1 MKKAYLLEVFIEH
14 QLQQLNRPFTY
25 VYHGNTLPQ
34 KGIRVR
40 VPFRQQSLI
49 GYVTE
54 SKLIDDFDAYQ
65 VSSPYPIL
73 NITEIMDEK
82 PILSRELLSLVD
94 ELASQQFSSKIGL
107 LQAMLP
113 PSLFPSKQSL
123 RSPKV
128 AYEEWLIFIK
138 EPDINLLNS
147 YQRNWWSLVKDL
159 KKVRTNE
166 IKSKAA
172 IKFFI
177 DQGLAK
183 LEKVEKRR
191 FDFKPLKVET
201 KPTLSNDQKQVLNQ
215 INQSTNKIFLLEGVT
230 GSGKTEIYLSLSEQ
244 VIQENKSVL
253 MIVPEIALTPV
264 MMSYYHQRFGEKVAI
279 LHSGLTPAEKFDE
292 YRRILHGEV
301 LVVVGA
307 RSAIFA
313 PLENIGLIVL
323 DEEHS
328 ETYKQDTP
336 PYYHAREIALWR
348 RQYHQSQLVMGTATP
363 SLESRARAQKGLY
376 QHLLLSKRIYD
387 QALPT
392 TTIIDMSQTKHLAN
406 VDSIF
411 SQRLLDGISNRL
423 LQKEQVIVLVNRRGF
438 AQSIVCRQCE
448 YRFTC
453 PSCQV
458 PLAFHAQ
465 INSLKCHYCDHLE
478 SLPTQCPSC
487 QGHQLMKEG
496 FGTEKVVSSLQR
508 MFPEAKI
515 ARLDTDM
522 TGVRTNVTQ
531 ILKQFQEKKID
542 ILVGT
547 QMVAKGHDFPNVT
560 LVGVMLADLGLHVP
574 HYRAA
579 ERTFQLIAQVVG
591 RTGRGTQPGEAI
603 IQTTMPYHY
612 AIQLGA
618 KQDYAAFYDREM
630 KERKLRQ
637 YPPFTFLARFE
648 LSSKDQDLVDEV
660 ALELQQSLKTQ
671 LDNIAEVI
679 GPNIPYPEYYAGVY
693 RRRILLKYKKYQL
706 LHPILEMIYP
716 LLLTKKTVKILL
728 NVDPYDM

>member
-1 MKKAYLLEVFIEH
+1 MMKTYLLEVFIEH

-25 VYHGNTLPQ
+25 AYHGAIIPQ

-49 GYVTE
+49 GYVTA
-54 SKLIDDFDAYQ
+54 SKVIEDFNQYQ
-65 VSSPYPIL
+65 ATSPYPIL
-73 NITEIMDEK
+73 EISSILDEK
-82 PILSRELLSLVD
+82 PILSDELLTLVD
-94 ELASQQFSSKIGL
+94 ELSTTNFASKIGL

-138 EPDINLLNS
+138 EPDIKILNAH
-147 YQRNWWSLVKDL
+147 QRNWYELVKGL
-159 KKVRTNE
+159 QKVKVHE

-172 IKFFI
+172 IKFFVEA
-177 DQGLAK
+177 GLAK
-183 LEKVEKRR
+183 LEKIEKRR
-191 FDFKPLKVET
+191 FDFKPLEVEN
-201 KPTLSNDQKQVLNQ
+201 KPKLSDDQKQVLKTISESKNQ
-215 INQSTNKIFLLEGVT
+215 IFLLEGVT
-230 GSGKTEIYLSLSEQ
+230 GSGKTEVYLSLSEE
-244 VIQENKSVL
+244 VIKQHKTVL

-292 YRRILHGEV
+292 YRRILNGDV

-313 PLENIGLIVL
+313 PLQRIGLIVL

-328 ETYKQDTP
+328 ETYKQDSP

-348 RQYHQSQLVMGTATP
+348 RHFHQCQLVMGTATP
-363 SLESRARAQKGLY
+363 SLESRARAQKGIY
-376 QHLLLSKRIYD
+376 QHLILSKRIFD
-387 QALPT
+387 QSLPT
-392 TTIIDMSQTKHLAN
+392 TSIVDMNQTQNLSKL
-406 VDSIF
+406 DSIF
-411 SQRLLDGISNRL
+411 SQPLLDAITKRL
-423 LQKEQVIVLVNRRGF
+423 NLKEQVIILVNRRGF
-438 AQSIVCRQCE
+438 AQSVVCRQCE
-448 YRFTC
+448 FRFTC

-458 PLAFHAQ
+458 PLAYHAQ

-478 SLPTQCPSC
+478 TLPTQCPSC
-487 QGHQLMKEG
+487 QGNQLMKEG
-496 FGTEKVVSSLQR
+496 FGTEKVVASLQR
-508 MFPEAKI
+508 LYPEIKI
-515 ARLDTDM
+515 GRLDTDI
-522 TGVRTNVTQ
+522 TGVRSNVTN
-531 ILKQFQEKKID
+531 ILKAFQEKKLDMLI
-542 ILVGT
+542 GT

-574 HYRAA
+574 HYRAT

-603 IQTTMPYHY
+603 IQTTMPNHH

-618 KQDYAAFYDREM
+618 KQDYPSFYEREM
-630 KERKLRQ
+630 KERKIRQ
-637 YPPFTFLARFE
+637 YPPYTYLARFE
-648 LSSKDQDLVDEV
+648 LTSRDQDLVDEV
-660 ALELQQSLKTQ
+660 ALELEQSLKTQ

-679 GPNIPYPEYYAGVY
+679 GPNIPYPEFFAGVY
-693 RRRILLKYKKYQL
+693 RRRILLKYKNYQKIY
-706 LHPILEMIYP
+706 PILETIYP
-716 LLLTKKTVKILL
+716 LLLTKKTVKILF

>member
-1 MKKAYLLEVFIEH
+1 MKAYLLEVFIEH

-25 VYHGNTLPQ
+25 VYHGPIIPQ

-54 SKLIDDFDAYQ
+54 SKLIEDFKTYQ
-65 VSSPYPIL
+65 ASSPYPIL
-73 NITEIMDEK
+73 EVTELLDEK
-82 PILSRELLSLVD
+82 PILSIELLTLVD
-94 ELASQQFSSKIGL
+94 ELATQQFSSKIGL

-123 RSPKV
+123 RGPKV
-128 AYEEWLIFIK
+128 AYEDWLVFIK
-138 EPDINLLNS
+138 EPDVTLLNAH
-147 YQRNWWSLVKDL
+147 QRNWWALVKGFN
-159 KKVRTNE
+159 KVRTHE

-172 IKFFI
+172 IKFFVEE
-177 DQGLAK
+177 GFAR
-183 LEKVEKRR
+183 LEKIEKRR
-191 FDFKPLKVET
+191 FDFKPIKVDA
-201 KPTLSNDQKQVLNQ
+201 KPTLSTDQQQVLKE
-215 INQSTNKIFLLEGVT
+215 IHQSSHQIFLLEGVT
-230 GSGKTEIYLSLSEQ
+230 GSGKTEVYLTLSEQ
-244 VIQENKSVL
+244 VIKQNQTVL

-292 YRRILHGEV
+292 YRRILRGEV

-313 PLENIGLIVL
+313 PLEKIGLIVL

-348 RQYHQSQLVMGTATP
+348 RQFHQCLLVMGTATP
-363 SLESRARAQKGLY
+363 SLESRARAQKGIY
-376 QHLLLSKRIYD
+376 QHLMLSKRIFD
-387 QALPT
+387 QSLPT
-392 TTIIDMSQTKHLAN
+392 THIVDMNQTQYLSN
-406 VDSIF
+406 QDSIF
-411 SQRLLDGISNRL
+411 SQRLLDGIKKRL
-423 LQKEQVIVLVNRRGF
+423 STKEQVILLINRRGF

-448 YRFTC
+448 YRFIC

-458 PLAFHAQ
+458 PLAYHAQ

-478 SLPTQCPSC
+478 TLPTQCPSC

-508 MFPEAKI
+508 LFPEANI

-522 TGVRTNVTQ
+522 TGVRSNVTN

-574 HYRAA
+574 HYRAT

-603 IQTTMPYHY
+603 IQTTMPNHH

-618 KQDYAAFYDREM
+618 KQDYPSFYEREM
-630 KERKLRQ
+630 KDRKLRQ

-648 LSSKDQDLVDEV
+648 LTSRDQNLVDEV
-660 ALELQQSLKTQ
+660 ALELEQSLKTQ
-671 LDNIAEVI
+671 LENVAEVI
-679 GPNIPYPEYYAGVY
+679 GPNIPYPEFYAGVY

-706 LHPILEMIYP
+706 LHPILETIYP
-716 LLLTKKTVKILL
+716 LLLTKKTVKILFNL
-728 NVDPYDM
+728 DPYDM

>member
-1 MKKAYLLEVFIEH
+1 MKAYLLEVFIEH

-25 VYHGNTLPQ
+25 VYHGPIIPQ

-54 SKLIDDFDAYQ
+54 SKLIEDFKTYQ
-65 VSSPYPIL
+65 ASSPYPIL
-73 NITEIMDEK
+73 EVTELLDEK
-82 PILSRELLSLVD
+82 PILSIELLTLVD
-94 ELASQQFSSKIGL
+94 ELATQQFSSKIGL

-123 RSPKV
+123 RGPKV
-128 AYEEWLIFIK
+128 AYEDWLVFIK
-138 EPDINLLNS
+138 EPDVTLLNAH
-147 YQRNWWSLVKDL
+147 QRNWWALVKGFN
-159 KKVRTNE
+159 KVRTHE

-172 IKFFI
+172 IKFFVEE
-177 DQGLAK
+177 GFAR
-183 LEKVEKRR
+183 LEKIEKRR
-191 FDFKPLKVET
+191 FDFKPIKVDT
-201 KPTLSNDQKQVLNQ
+201 KPTLSIDQQQVLKE
-215 INQSTNKIFLLEGVT
+215 IHQSSQKIFLLEGVT
-230 GSGKTEIYLSLSEQ
+230 GSGKTEVYLTLSEQ
-244 VIQENKSVL
+244 VIKQNQTVL

-292 YRRILHGEV
+292 YRRILRGEV

-313 PLENIGLIVL
+313 PLEKIGLIVL

-348 RQYHQSQLVMGTATP
+348 RQFHQCLLVMGTATP
-363 SLESRARAQKGLY
+363 SLESRARAQKGIY
-376 QHLLLSKRIYD
+376 QHLMLSKRIFD
-387 QALPT
+387 QSLPT
-392 TTIIDMSQTKHLAN
+392 THIVDMNQTQYLSN
-406 VDSIF
+406 QDSIF
-411 SQRLLDGISNRL
+411 SQRLLEGIKKRL
-423 LQKEQVIVLVNRRGF
+423 TTKEQVILLINRRGF

-448 YRFTC
+448 YRFIC

-458 PLAFHAQ
+458 PLAYHAQ

-478 SLPTQCPSC
+478 TLPTQCPSC

-508 MFPEAKI
+508 LIPEANI

-522 TGVRTNVTQ
+522 TGVRSNVTN

-574 HYRAA
+574 HYRAT

-603 IQTTMPYHY
+603 IQTTMPNHH

-618 KQDYAAFYDREM
+618 KQDYPSFYEREM
-630 KERKLRQ
+630 KDRKLRQ

-648 LSSKDQDLVDEV
+648 LTSRDQNLVDEV
-660 ALELQQSLKTQ
+660 ALELEQSLKTQ
-671 LDNIAEVI
+671 LENVAEVI
-679 GPNIPYPEYYAGVY
+679 GPNIPYPEFYAGVY

-706 LHPILEMIYP
+706 LHPILETIYP
-716 LLLTKKTVKILL
+716 LLLTKKTVKILFNL
-728 NVDPYDM
+728 DPYDM

>member
-1 MKKAYLLEVFIEH
+1 MKAYLLEVFIEH

-25 VYHGNTLPQ
+25 VYHGPIIPQ

-54 SKLIDDFDAYQ
+54 SKLIEDFKTYQ
-65 VSSPYPIL
+65 ASSPYPIL
-73 NITEIMDEK
+73 EVTELLDEK
-82 PILSRELLSLVD
+82 PILSIELLTLVD
-94 ELASQQFSSKIGL
+94 ELATQQFSSKIGL

-123 RSPKV
+123 RGPKV
-128 AYEEWLIFIK
+128 AYEDWLVFIK
-138 EPDINLLNS
+138 EPDVTLLNAH
-147 YQRNWWSLVKDL
+147 QRNWWALVKGFN
-159 KKVRTNE
+159 KVRTHE

-172 IKFFI
+172 IKFFVEE
-177 DQGLAK
+177 GFAR
-183 LEKVEKRR
+183 LEKIEKRR
-191 FDFKPLKVET
+191 FDFKPIKVDT
-201 KPTLSNDQKQVLNQ
+201 KPTLSIDQQQVLKE
-215 INQSTNKIFLLEGVT
+215 IHQSSHQIFLLEGVT
-230 GSGKTEIYLSLSEQ
+230 GSGKTEVYLTLSEQ
-244 VIQENKSVL
+244 VIKQNQTVL

-292 YRRILHGEV
+292 YRRILRGEV

-313 PLENIGLIVL
+313 PLEKIGLIVL

-348 RQYHQSQLVMGTATP
+348 RQFHQCLLVMGTATP
-363 SLESRARAQKGLY
+363 SLESRARAQKGIY
-376 QHLLLSKRIYD
+376 QHLMLSKRIFD
-387 QALPT
+387 QFSPT
-392 TTIIDMSQTKHLAN
+392 THIVDMNQTQYLSN
-406 VDSIF
+406 QDSIF
-411 SQRLLDGISNRL
+411 SQRLLDGIKKRL
-423 LQKEQVIVLVNRRGF
+423 TTKEQVILLINRRGF

-448 YRFTC
+448 YRFIC

-458 PLAFHAQ
+458 PLAYHAQ

-478 SLPTQCPSC
+478 TLPTQCPSC

-508 MFPEAKI
+508 LFPEANI

-522 TGVRTNVTQ
+522 TGVRSNVTN

-574 HYRAA
+574 HYRAT

-603 IQTTMPYHY
+603 IQTTMPNHH

-618 KQDYAAFYDREM
+618 KQDYPSFYEREM
-630 KERKLRQ
+630 KDRKLRQ

-648 LSSKDQDLVDEV
+648 LTSRDQNLVDEV
-660 ALELQQSLKTQ
+660 ALELEQSLKTQ
-671 LDNIAEVI
+671 LENVAEVI
-679 GPNIPYPEYYAGVY
+679 GPNIPYPEFYAGVY

-706 LHPILEMIYP
+706 LHPILETIYP
-716 LLLTKKTVKILL
+716 LLLTKKTVKILFNL
-728 NVDPYDM
+728 DPYDM

>member
-1 MKKAYLLEVFIEH
+1 MKAYLLEVFIEH

-25 VYHGNTLPQ
+25 VYHGPIIPQ

-54 SKLIDDFDAYQ
+54 SKLIEDFKSYQ
-65 VSSPYPIL
+65 AFSPYPIL
-73 NITEIMDEK
+73 EVTELLDEK
-82 PILSRELLSLVD
+82 PILSIELLTLVD
-94 ELASQQFSSKIGL
+94 ELATQQFSSKIGL

-123 RSPKV
+123 RGPKV
-128 AYEEWLIFIK
+128 AYEDWLVFIK
-138 EPDINLLNS
+138 EPDVTLLNAH
-147 YQRNWWSLVKDL
+147 QRNWWALVKGFN
-159 KKVRTNE
+159 KVRTHE

-172 IKFFI
+172 IKFFVEE
-177 DQGLAK
+177 GFAR
-183 LEKVEKRR
+183 LEKIEKRR
-191 FDFKPLKVET
+191 FDFKPIKVDA
-201 KPTLSNDQKQVLNQ
+201 KPTLSTDQQQVLKE
-215 INQSTNKIFLLEGVT
+215 IHQSSQKIFLLEGVT
-230 GSGKTEIYLSLSEQ
+230 GSGKTEVYLTLSEQ
-244 VIQENKSVL
+244 VIKQNQTVL

-292 YRRILHGEV
+292 YRRILRGEV

-313 PLENIGLIVL
+313 PLEKIGLIVL

-348 RQYHQSQLVMGTATP
+348 RQFHQCLLVMGTATP
-363 SLESRARAQKGLY
+363 SLESRARAQKGIY
-376 QHLLLSKRIYD
+376 QHLMLSKRIFD
-387 QALPT
+387 QSLPT
-392 TTIIDMSQTKHLAN
+392 THIVDMNQTQYLSN
-406 VDSIF
+406 QDSIF
-411 SQRLLDGISNRL
+411 SQRLLDGIKKRL
-423 LQKEQVIVLVNRRGF
+423 STKEQVILLINRRGF
-438 AQSIVCRQCE
+438 AQSIVCRRCE

-458 PLAFHAQ
+458 PLAYHAQ

-478 SLPTQCPSC
+478 TLPTQCPSC

-508 MFPEAKI
+508 LFPEANI

-522 TGVRTNVTQ
+522 TGVRSNVTN

-574 HYRAA
+574 HYRAT

-603 IQTTMPYHY
+603 IQTTMPNHH

-618 KQDYAAFYDREM
+618 KQDYPSFYEREM
-630 KERKLRQ
+630 KDRKLRQ

-648 LSSKDQDLVDEV
+648 LTSRDQNLVDEV
-660 ALELQQSLKTQ
+660 ALELEQSLKTQ
-671 LDNIAEVI
+671 LENVAEVI
-679 GPNIPYPEYYAGVY
+679 GPNIPYPEFYAGVY

-706 LHPILEMIYP
+706 LHPILETIYP
-716 LLLTKKTVKILL
+716 LLLTKKTVKILFNL
-728 NVDPYDM
+728 DPYDM

>member
-1 MKKAYLLEVFIEH
+1 MKAYLLEVFIEH

-25 VYHGNTLPQ
+25 VYHGPIIPQ

-54 SKLIDDFDAYQ
+54 SKLIEDFKSYQ
-65 VSSPYPIL
+65 AFSPYPIL
-73 NITEIMDEK
+73 EVTELLDEK
-82 PILSRELLSLVD
+82 PILSIELLTLVD
-94 ELASQQFSSKIGL
+94 ELATQQFSSKIGL

-123 RSPKV
+123 RGPKV
-128 AYEEWLIFIK
+128 AYEDWLVFIK
-138 EPDINLLNS
+138 EPDVTLLNAH
-147 YQRNWWSLVKDL
+147 QRNWWALVKGFN
-159 KKVRTNE
+159 KVRTHE

-172 IKFFI
+172 IKFFVEE
-177 DQGLAK
+177 GFAR
-183 LEKVEKRR
+183 LEKIEKRR
-191 FDFKPLKVET
+191 FDFKPIKVDT
-201 KPTLSNDQKQVLNQ
+201 KPTLSIDQQQVLKE
-215 INQSTNKIFLLEGVT
+215 IHQSSQKIFLLEGVT
-230 GSGKTEIYLSLSEQ
+230 GSGKTEVYLTLSEQ
-244 VIQENKSVL
+244 VIKQNQTVL

-292 YRRILHGEV
+292 YRRILRGEV

-313 PLENIGLIVL
+313 PLEKIGLIVL

-348 RQYHQSQLVMGTATP
+348 RQFHQCLLVMGTATP
-363 SLESRARAQKGLY
+363 SLESRARAQKGIY
-376 QHLLLSKRIYD
+376 QHLMLSKRIFD
-387 QALPT
+387 QSLPT
-392 TTIIDMSQTKHLAN
+392 THIVDMNQTQYLSN
-406 VDSIF
+406 QDSIF
-411 SQRLLDGISNRL
+411 SQRLLDGIKKRL
-423 LQKEQVIVLVNRRGF
+423 TTKEQVILLINRRGF

-458 PLAFHAQ
+458 PLAYHAQ

-478 SLPTQCPSC
+478 TLPTQCPSC

-508 MFPEAKI
+508 LFPEANI

-522 TGVRTNVTQ
+522 TGVRSNVTN

-574 HYRAA
+574 HYRAT

-603 IQTTMPYHY
+603 IQTTMPNHH

-618 KQDYAAFYDREM
+618 KQDYPSFYEREM
-630 KERKLRQ
+630 KDRKLRQ

-648 LSSKDQDLVDEV
+648 LTSRDQNLVDEV
-660 ALELQQSLKTQ
+660 ALELEQSLKTQ
-671 LDNIAEVI
+671 LENVAEVI
-679 GPNIPYPEYYAGVY
+679 GPNIPYPEFYAGVY

-706 LHPILEMIYP
+706 LHPILETIYP
-716 LLLTKKTVKILL
+716 LLLTKKTVKILFNL
-728 NVDPYDM
+728 DPYDM

>member
-1 MKKAYLLEVFIEH
+1 MKAYLLEVFIEH

-25 VYHGNTLPQ
+25 VYHGPIIPQ

-54 SKLIDDFDAYQ
+54 SKLIEDFKTYQ
-65 VSSPYPIL
+65 ASSPYPIL
-73 NITEIMDEK
+73 EVTELLDEK
-82 PILSRELLSLVD
+82 PILSIELLTLVD
-94 ELASQQFSSKIGL
+94 ELATQQFSSKIGL

-123 RSPKV
+123 RGPKV
-128 AYEEWLIFIK
+128 AYEDWLVFIK
-138 EPDINLLNS
+138 EPDVTLLNAH
-147 YQRNWWSLVKDL
+147 QRNWWALVKGFN
-159 KKVRTNE
+159 KVRTHE

-172 IKFFI
+172 IKFFVEE
-177 DQGLAK
+177 GFAR
-183 LEKVEKRR
+183 LEKIEKRR
-191 FDFKPLKVET
+191 FDFKPIKVDT
-201 KPTLSNDQKQVLNQ
+201 KPTLSIDQQQVLKE
-215 INQSTNKIFLLEGVT
+215 IHQSSQKIFLLEGVT
-230 GSGKTEIYLSLSEQ
+230 GSGKTEVYLTLSEQ
-244 VIQENKSVL
+244 VIKQNQTVL

-292 YRRILHGEV
+292 YRRILRGEV

-313 PLENIGLIVL
+313 PLEKIGLIVL

-348 RQYHQSQLVMGTATP
+348 RQFHQCLLVMGTATP
-363 SLESRARAQKGLY
+363 SLESRARAQKGIY
-376 QHLLLSKRIYD
+376 QHLMLSKRIFD
-387 QALPT
+387 QSLPT
-392 TTIIDMSQTKHLAN
+392 THIVDMNQTQYLSN
-406 VDSIF
+406 QDSIF
-411 SQRLLDGISNRL
+411 SQRLLDGIKKRL
-423 LQKEQVIVLVNRRGF
+423 STKEQVILLINRRGF

-448 YRFTC
+448 YRFIC

-458 PLAFHAQ
+458 PLAYHAQ

-478 SLPTQCPSC
+478 TLPTQCPSC

-508 MFPEAKI
+508 LFPEANI

-522 TGVRTNVTQ
+522 TGVRSNVTN

-574 HYRAA
+574 HYRAT

-603 IQTTMPYHY
+603 IQTTMPNHH

-618 KQDYAAFYDREM
+618 KQDYPSFYEREM
-630 KERKLRQ
+630 KDRKLRQ

-648 LSSKDQDLVDEV
+648 LTSRDQNLVDEV
-660 ALELQQSLKTQ
+660 ALELEQSLKTQ
-671 LDNIAEVI
+671 LENVAEVI
-679 GPNIPYPEYYAGVY
+679 GPNIPYPEFYAGVY

-706 LHPILEMIYP
+706 LHPILETIYP
-716 LLLTKKTVKILL
+716 LLLTKKTVKILFNL
-728 NVDPYDM
+728 DPYDM

>member
-1 MKKAYLLEVFIEH
+1 MKAYLLEVFIEH

-25 VYHGNTLPQ
+25 VYHGPIIPQ

-54 SKLIDDFDAYQ
+54 SKLIEDFKSYQ
-65 VSSPYPIL
+65 AFSPYPIL
-73 NITEIMDEK
+73 EVTELLDEK
-82 PILSRELLSLVD
+82 PILSIELLTLVD
-94 ELASQQFSSKIGL
+94 ELATQQFSSKIGL

-123 RSPKV
+123 RGPKV
-128 AYEEWLIFIK
+128 AYEDWLVFIK
-138 EPDINLLNS
+138 EPDVTLLNAH
-147 YQRNWWSLVKDL
+147 QRNWWALVKGFN
-159 KKVRTNE
+159 KVRTHE

-172 IKFFI
+172 IKFFVEE
-177 DQGLAK
+177 GFAR
-183 LEKVEKRR
+183 LEKIEKRR
-191 FDFKPLKVET
+191 FDFKPIKVDT
-201 KPTLSNDQKQVLNQ
+201 KPTLSIDQQQVLKE
-215 INQSTNKIFLLEGVT
+215 IHQSSQKIFLLEGVT
-230 GSGKTEIYLSLSEQ
+230 GSGKTEVYLTLSEQ
-244 VIQENKSVL
+244 VIKQNQTVL

-292 YRRILHGEV
+292 YRRILRGEV

-313 PLENIGLIVL
+313 PLEKIGLIVL

-348 RQYHQSQLVMGTATP
+348 RQFHQCLLVMGTATP
-363 SLESRARAQKGLY
+363 SLESRARAQKGIY
-376 QHLLLSKRIYD
+376 QHLMLSKRIFD
-387 QALPT
+387 QSLPT
-392 TTIIDMSQTKHLAN
+392 THIVDMNQTQYLSN
-406 VDSIF
+406 QDSIF
-411 SQRLLDGISNRL
+411 SQRLLEGIKKRL
-423 LQKEQVIVLVNRRGF
+423 TTKEQVILLINRRGF

-458 PLAFHAQ
+458 PLAYHAQ

-478 SLPTQCPSC
+478 TLPTQCPSC

-508 MFPEAKI
+508 LFPEANI

-522 TGVRTNVTQ
+522 TGVRSNVTN

-574 HYRAA
+574 HYRAT

-603 IQTTMPYHY
+603 IQTTMPNHH

-618 KQDYAAFYDREM
+618 KQDYPSFYEREM
-630 KERKLRQ
+630 KDRKLRQ

-648 LSSKDQDLVDEV
+648 LTSRDQNLVDEV
-660 ALELQQSLKTQ
+660 ALELEQSLKTQ
-671 LDNIAEVI
+671 LENVAEVI
-679 GPNIPYPEYYAGVY
+679 GPNIPYPEFYAGVY

-706 LHPILEMIYP
+706 LHPILETIYP
-716 LLLTKKTVKILL
+716 LLLTKKTVKILFNL
-728 NVDPYDM
+728 DPYDM

>member
-1 MKKAYLLEVFIEH
+1 MKAYLLEVFIEH

-25 VYHGNTLPQ
+25 VYHGPIIPQ

-54 SKLIDDFDAYQ
+54 SKLIEDFKTYQ
-65 VSSPYPIL
+65 ASSPYPIL
-73 NITEIMDEK
+73 EVTELLDEK
-82 PILSRELLSLVD
+82 PILSIELLTLVD
-94 ELASQQFSSKIGL
+94 ELATQQFSSKIGL

-123 RSPKV
+123 RGPKV
-128 AYEEWLIFIK
+128 AYEDWLVFIK
-138 EPDINLLNS
+138 EPDVTLLNAH
-147 YQRNWWSLVKDL
+147 QRNWWALVKGFN
-159 KKVRTNE
+159 KVRTHE

-172 IKFFI
+172 IKFFVEE
-177 DQGLAK
+177 GFAR
-183 LEKVEKRR
+183 LEKIEKRR
-191 FDFKPLKVET
+191 FDFKPIKVDT
-201 KPTLSNDQKQVLNQ
+201 KPTLSIDQQQVLKE
-215 INQSTNKIFLLEGVT
+215 IHQSSQKIFLLEGVT
-230 GSGKTEIYLSLSEQ
+230 GSGKTEVYLTLSEQ
-244 VIQENKSVL
+244 VIKQNQTVL

-292 YRRILHGEV
+292 YRRILRGEV

-313 PLENIGLIVL
+313 PLEKIGLIVL

-348 RQYHQSQLVMGTATP
+348 RQFHQCLLVMGTATP
-363 SLESRARAQKGLY
+363 SLESRARAQKGIY
-376 QHLLLSKRIYD
+376 QHLMLSKRIFD
-387 QALPT
+387 QSLPT
-392 TTIIDMSQTKHLAN
+392 THIVDMNQTQYLSN
-406 VDSIF
+406 QDSIF
-411 SQRLLDGISNRL
+411 SQRLLDGIKKRL
-423 LQKEQVIVLVNRRGF
+423 STKEQVILLINRRGF

-458 PLAFHAQ
+458 PLAYHAQ

-478 SLPTQCPSC
+478 TLPTQCPSC

-508 MFPEAKI
+508 LIPEANI

-522 TGVRTNVTQ
+522 TGVRSNVTN

-574 HYRAA
+574 HYRAT

-603 IQTTMPYHY
+603 IQTTMPNHH

-618 KQDYAAFYDREM
+618 KQDYPSFYEREM
-630 KERKLRQ
+630 KDRKLRQ

-648 LSSKDQDLVDEV
+648 LTSRDQNLVDEV
-660 ALELQQSLKTQ
+660 ALELEQSLKTQ
-671 LDNIAEVI
+671 LENVAEVI
-679 GPNIPYPEYYAGVY
+679 GPNIPYPEFYAGVY

-706 LHPILEMIYP
+706 LHPILETIYP
-716 LLLTKKTVKILL
+716 LLLTKKTVKILF

>member
-1 MKKAYLLEVFIEH
+1 MKAYLLEVFIEH

-25 VYHGNTLPQ
+25 VYHGPIIPQ

-54 SKLIDDFDAYQ
+54 SKLIEDFKTYQ
-65 VSSPYPIL
+65 ASSPYPIL
-73 NITEIMDEK
+73 EVTELLDEK
-82 PILSRELLSLVD
+82 PILSIELLTLVD
-94 ELASQQFSSKIGL
+94 ELATQQFSSKIGL

-123 RSPKV
+123 RGPKV
-128 AYEEWLIFIK
+128 AYEDWLVFIK
-138 EPDINLLNS
+138 EPDVTLLNAH
-147 YQRNWWSLVKDL
+147 QRNWWALVKGFN
-159 KKVRTNE
+159 KVRTHE

-172 IKFFI
+172 IKFFVEE
-177 DQGLAK
+177 GFAR
-183 LEKVEKRR
+183 LEKIEKRR
-191 FDFKPLKVET
+191 FDFKPIKVDT
-201 KPTLSNDQKQVLNQ
+201 KPTLSIDQQQVLKE
-215 INQSTNKIFLLEGVT
+215 IHQSSQKIFLLEGVT
-230 GSGKTEIYLSLSEQ
+230 GSGKTEVYLTLSEQ
-244 VIQENKSVL
+244 VIKQNQTVL

-292 YRRILHGEV
+292 YRRILRGEV

-313 PLENIGLIVL
+313 PLEKIGLIVL

-348 RQYHQSQLVMGTATP
+348 RQFHQCLLVMGTATP
-363 SLESRARAQKGLY
+363 SLESRARAQKGIY
-376 QHLLLSKRIYD
+376 QHLMLSKRIFD
-387 QALPT
+387 QSLPT
-392 TTIIDMSQTKHLAN
+392 THIVDMNQTQYLSN
-406 VDSIF
+406 QDSIF
-411 SQRLLDGISNRL
+411 SQRLLDGIKKRL
-423 LQKEQVIVLVNRRGF
+423 TTKEQVILLINRRGF

-458 PLAFHAQ
+458 PLAYHAQ

-478 SLPTQCPSC
+478 TLPTQCPSC

-508 MFPEAKI
+508 LIPEANI

-522 TGVRTNVTQ
+522 TGVRSNVTN

-574 HYRAA
+574 HYRAT

-603 IQTTMPYHY
+603 IQTTMPNHH

-618 KQDYAAFYDREM
+618 KQDYPSFYEREM
-630 KERKLRQ
+630 KDRKLRQ

-648 LSSKDQDLVDEV
+648 LTSRDQNLVDEV
-660 ALELQQSLKTQ
+660 ALELEQSLKTQ
-671 LDNIAEVI
+671 LENVAEVI
-679 GPNIPYPEYYAGVY
+679 GPNIPYPEFYAGVY

-706 LHPILEMIYP
+706 LHPILETIYP
-716 LLLTKKTVKILL
+716 LLLTKKTVKILFNL
-728 NVDPYDM
+728 DPYDM

>member
-1 MKKAYLLEVFIEH
+1 MKAYLLEVFIEH

-25 VYHGNTLPQ
+25 VYHGPIIPQ

-54 SKLIDDFDAYQ
+54 SKLIEDFKTYQ
-65 VSSPYPIL
+65 ASSPYPIL
-73 NITEIMDEK
+73 EVTELLDEK
-82 PILSRELLSLVD
+82 PILSIELLTLVD
-94 ELASQQFSSKIGL
+94 ELATQQFSSKIGL

-123 RSPKV
+123 RGPKV
-128 AYEEWLIFIK
+128 AYEDWLVFIK
-138 EPDINLLNS
+138 EPDVTLLNAH
-147 YQRNWWSLVKDL
+147 QRNWWALVKGFN
-159 KKVRTNE
+159 KVRTHE

-172 IKFFI
+172 IKFFVEE
-177 DQGLAK
+177 GFAR
-183 LEKVEKRR
+183 LEKIEKRR
-191 FDFKPLKVET
+191 FDFKPIKVDT
-201 KPTLSNDQKQVLNQ
+201 KPTLSIDQQQVLKE
-215 INQSTNKIFLLEGVT
+215 IHQSSQKIFLLEGVT
-230 GSGKTEIYLSLSEQ
+230 GSGKTEVYLTLSEQ
-244 VIQENKSVL
+244 VIKQNQTVL

-292 YRRILHGEV
+292 YRRILRGEV

-313 PLENIGLIVL
+313 PLEKIGLIVL

-348 RQYHQSQLVMGTATP
+348 RQFHQCLLVMGTATP
-363 SLESRARAQKGLY
+363 SLESRARAQKGIY
-376 QHLLLSKRIYD
+376 QHLMLSKRIFD
-387 QALPT
+387 QSLPT
-392 TTIIDMSQTKHLAN
+392 THIVDMNQTQYLSN
-406 VDSIF
+406 QDSIF
-411 SQRLLDGISNRL
+411 SQRLLEGIKKRL
-423 LQKEQVIVLVNRRGF
+423 TTKEQVILLINRRGF

-458 PLAFHAQ
+458 PLAYHAQ

-478 SLPTQCPSC
+478 TLPTQCPSC

-508 MFPEAKI
+508 LIPEANI

-522 TGVRTNVTQ
+522 TGVRSNVTN

-574 HYRAA
+574 HYRAT

-603 IQTTMPYHY
+603 IQTTMPNHH

-618 KQDYAAFYDREM
+618 KQDYPSFYEREM
-630 KERKLRQ
+630 KDRKLRQ

-648 LSSKDQDLVDEV
+648 LTSRDQNLVDEV
-660 ALELQQSLKTQ
+660 ALELEQSLKTQ
-671 LDNIAEVI
+671 LENVAEVI
-679 GPNIPYPEYYAGVY
+679 GPNIPYPEFYAGVY

-706 LHPILEMIYP
+706 LHPILETIYP
-716 LLLTKKTVKILL
+716 LLLTKKTVKILFNL
-728 NVDPYDM
+728 DPYDM

>member
-1 MKKAYLLEVFIEH
+1 MKAYLLEVFIEH

-25 VYHGNTLPQ
+25 VYHGPIIPQ

-54 SKLIDDFDAYQ
+54 AKLIEDFKSYQ
-65 VSSPYPIL
+65 AFSPYPIL
-73 NITEIMDEK
+73 EVTEVLDEK
-82 PILSRELLSLVD
+82 PILSIELLTLVD
-94 ELASQQFSSKIGL
+94 ELATQQFSSKIGL

-123 RSPKV
+123 RGPKV
-128 AYEEWLIFIK
+128 AYEDWLVFIK
-138 EPDINLLNS
+138 EPDVTLLNAH
-147 YQRNWWSLVKDL
+147 QRNWWALVKGFN
-159 KKVRTNE
+159 KVRTHE

-172 IKFFI
+172 IKFFVEE
-177 DQGLAK
+177 GFAK
-183 LEKVEKRR
+183 LEKIEKRR
-191 FDFKPLKVET
+191 FDFKPIKVDA
-201 KPTLSNDQKQVLNQ
+201 KPMLSIDQQQVLKE
-215 INQSTNKIFLLEGVT
+215 IHQSSQKIFLLEGVT
-230 GSGKTEIYLSLSEQ
+230 GSGKTEVYLTLSEQ
-244 VIQENKSVL
+244 VIKQNQTVL

-292 YRRILHGEV
+292 YRRILRGEV

-313 PLENIGLIVL
+313 PLEKIGLIVL

-348 RQYHQSQLVMGTATP
+348 RQFHQCLLVMGTATP
-363 SLESRARAQKGLY
+363 SLESRARAQKGIY
-376 QHLLLSKRIYD
+376 QHLMLSKRIFD
-387 QALPT
+387 QSLPT
-392 TTIIDMSQTKHLAN
+392 THIVDMNQTQYLSN
-406 VDSIF
+406 QDSIF
-411 SQRLLDGISNRL
+411 SQRLLDGITKRL
-423 LQKEQVIVLVNRRGF
+423 TTKEQVILLINRRGF

-448 YRFTC
+448 YRFIC

-458 PLAFHAQ
+458 PLAYHAQ

-478 SLPTQCPSC
+478 TLPTQCPSC
-487 QGHQLMKEG
+487 QGQQLMKEG
-496 FGTEKVVSSLQR
+496 FGTEKVVTSLQR
-508 MFPEAKI
+508 LFPDANI

-522 TGVRTNVTQ
+522 TGVRSNVTN

-574 HYRAA
+574 HYRAT

-603 IQTTMPYHY
+603 IQTTMPNHH

-618 KQDYAAFYDREM
+618 KQDYPSFYEREM
-630 KERKLRQ
+630 KDRKLRQ

-648 LSSKDQDLVDEV
+648 LTSRDQNLVDEV
-660 ALELQQSLKTQ
+660 ALELEQSLKTQ
-671 LDNIAEVI
+671 LENVAEVI
-679 GPNIPYPEYYAGVY
+679 GPNIPYPEFYAGVY
-693 RRRILLKYKKYQL
+693 RRRILLKYKKFQL
-706 LHPILEMIYP
+706 IHPILESIYP
-716 LLLTKKTVKILL
+716 LLLTKKTVKILF
-728 NVDPYDM
+728 NIDPYDM

>member
-1 MKKAYLLEVFIEH
+1 MKAYLLEVFIEH

-25 VYHGNTLPQ
+25 VYHGPIIPQ

-54 SKLIDDFDAYQ
+54 SKLIEDFKTYQ
-65 VSSPYPIL
+65 ASSPYPIL
-73 NITEIMDEK
+73 EVTELLDEK
-82 PILSRELLSLVD
+82 PILSIELLTLVD
-94 ELASQQFSSKIGL
+94 ELATQQFSSKIGL

-123 RSPKV
+123 RGPKV
-128 AYEEWLIFIK
+128 AYEDWLVFIK
-138 EPDINLLNS
+138 EPDVTLLNAH
-147 YQRNWWSLVKDL
+147 QRNWWALVKGFN
-159 KKVRTNE
+159 KVRTHE

-172 IKFFI
+172 IKFFVEE
-177 DQGLAK
+177 GFAR
-183 LEKVEKRR
+183 LEKIEKRR
-191 FDFKPLKVET
+191 FDFKPIKVDT
-201 KPTLSNDQKQVLNQ
+201 KPTLSIDQQQVLKE
-215 INQSTNKIFLLEGVT
+215 IHQSSQKIFLLEGVT
-230 GSGKTEIYLSLSEQ
+230 GSGKTEVYLTLSEQ
-244 VIQENKSVL
+244 VIKQNQTVL

-292 YRRILHGEV
+292 YRRILRGEV

-313 PLENIGLIVL
+313 PLEKIGLIVL

-348 RQYHQSQLVMGTATP
+348 RQFHQCLLVMGTATP
-363 SLESRARAQKGLY
+363 SLESRARAQKGIY
-376 QHLLLSKRIYD
+376 QHLMLSKRIFD
-387 QALPT
+387 QFSPT
-392 TTIIDMSQTKHLAN
+392 THIVDMNQTQYLSN
-406 VDSIF
+406 QDSIF
-411 SQRLLDGISNRL
+411 SQRLLDGIKKRL
-423 LQKEQVIVLVNRRGF
+423 STKEQVILLINRRGF

-458 PLAFHAQ
+458 PLAYHAQ

-478 SLPTQCPSC
+478 TLPTQCPSC

-508 MFPEAKI
+508 LFPEANI

-522 TGVRTNVTQ
+522 TGVRSNVTN

-574 HYRAA
+574 HYRAT

-603 IQTTMPYHY
+603 IQTTMPNHH

-618 KQDYAAFYDREM
+618 KQDYPSFYEREM
-630 KERKLRQ
+630 KDRKLRQ

-648 LSSKDQDLVDEV
+648 LTSRDQNLVDEV
-660 ALELQQSLKTQ
+660 ALELEQSLKTQ
-671 LDNIAEVI
+671 LENVAEVI
-679 GPNIPYPEYYAGVY
+679 GPNIPYPEFYAGVY

-706 LHPILEMIYP
+706 LHPILETIYP
-716 LLLTKKTVKILL
+716 LLLTKKTVKILFNL
-728 NVDPYDM
+728 DPYDM

>member
-1 MKKAYLLEVFIEH
+1 MKKTYLLEVFIEH

-25 VYHGNTLPQ
+25 TYQGSLIPE
-34 KGIRVR
+34 KGVRVK

-49 GYVTE
+49 GYVTGINVIE
-54 SKLIDDFDAYQ
+54 DINAYQ
-65 VSSPYPIL
+65 ASSPYPIL
-73 NITEIMDEK
+73 NITEILDEK
-82 PILSRELLSLVD
+82 PILSTELLLLVD
-94 ELASQQFSSKIGL
+94 ELAVQQFSSKIGL

-113 PSLFPSKQSL
+113 PSLFPSKQSQ

-128 AYEEWLIFIK
+128 AFEDWLIFTN
-138 EPDINLLNS
+138 EPEIAKLNAH
-147 YQRNWWSLVKDL
+147 QKNWWLSVKDF
-159 KKVRTNE
+159 KKIKAHD

-172 IKFFI
+172 IQFFL

-183 LEKVEKRR
+183 IEKVEKRR
-191 FDFKPLKVET
+191 FDFKPLKVEA
-201 KPTLSNDQKQVLNQ
+201 KPILSMDQQEVVNQ
-215 INQSTNKIFLLEGVT
+215 INVSSQKIFLLEGVT
-230 GSGKTEIYLSLSEQ
+230 GSGKTEVYLTLSEQ
-244 VIQENKSVL
+244 VIKENKTVL
-253 MIVPEIALTPV
+253 MIVPEIALTPI

-292 YRRILHGEV
+292 YRRILRGDV
-301 LVVVGA
+301 FVVVGA

-313 PLENIGLIVL
+313 PLKNLGLIVL

-328 ETYKQDTP
+328 ETYKQDTS

-348 RQYHQSQLVMGTATP
+348 RQFHNCQLVMGSATP
-363 SLESRARAQKGLY
+363 SLETRARAQKGIY
-376 QHLLLSKRIYD
+376 QHLRLSKRIFE
-387 QALPT
+387 QSLPK
-392 TTIIDMSQTKHLAN
+392 TTIVDMNQTQNLSGFN
-406 VDSIF
+406 SIF
-411 SQRLLDGISNRL
+411 SQRLLDGIQHRL
-423 LQKEQVIVLVNRRGF
+423 QQKEQVILLVNRRGF

-448 YRFTC
+448 FRFTC
-453 PSCQV
+453 PSCKV
-458 PLAFHAQ
+458 SLAYHAQ

-478 SLPTQCPSC
+478 SLPDQCPSC
-487 QGHQLMKEG
+487 QGQQLMKEG

-508 MFPEAKI
+508 LYPEAII

-522 TGVRTNVTQ
+522 ASVRSNPTQ
-531 ILKQFQEKKID
+531 ILKKFQEKQID

-574 HYRAA
+574 HYRAT

-591 RTGRGTQPGEAI
+591 RTGRGSQPGEAI
-603 IQTTMPYHY
+603 IQTTMPNHY

-618 KQDYAAFYDREM
+618 KQDYASFYNQEM

-648 LSSKDQDLVDEV
+648 LTSKDQNLVDEV
-660 ALELQQSLKTQ
+660 GLELTQSLKNQ
-671 LDNIAEVI
+671 LAQIAEVI
-679 GPNIPYPEYYAGVY
+679 GPNIPYPEFFAGVY
-693 RRRILLKYKKYQL
+693 RRRILLKYKKFQL
-706 LHPILEMIYP
+706 LQPILQTIYP

-728 NVDPYDM
+728 NIDPYDI

>member
-1 MKKAYLLEVFIEH
+1 MKAYLLEVFIEH

-25 VYHGNTLPQ
+25 VYHGPIIPQ

-54 SKLIDDFDAYQ
+54 SKLIEDFKSYQ
-65 VSSPYPIL
+65 ASSPYPIL
-73 NITEIMDEK
+73 DVTEILDEK
-82 PILSRELLSLVD
+82 PILSVELLNLVD
-94 ELASQQFSSKIGL
+94 ELATKQFSSKIGL

-123 RSPKV
+123 RGPKV
-128 AYEEWLIFIK
+128 AYEDWLVFIK
-138 EPDINLLNS
+138 EPDVTLLNAH
-147 YQRNWWSLVKDL
+147 QRNWWALVKGFN
-159 KKVRTNE
+159 KVRTHE

-172 IKFFI
+172 INFFVEE
-177 DQGLAK
+177 GFAR
-183 LEKVEKRR
+183 LEKIEKRR
-191 FDFKPLKVET
+191 FDFKPIKVDA
-201 KPTLSNDQKQVLNQ
+201 KPTLSIDQQQVLKE
-215 INQSTNKIFLLEGVT
+215 IHQSSHQIFLLEGVT
-230 GSGKTEIYLSLSEQ
+230 GSGKTEVYLTLSEQ
-244 VIQENKSVL
+244 VIKQNQTVL

-292 YRRILHGEV
+292 YRRILRGEV

-313 PLENIGLIVL
+313 PLEKIGLIVL

-348 RQYHQSQLVMGTATP
+348 RQFHQCLLVMGTATP
-363 SLESRARAQKGLY
+363 SLESRARAQKGIY
-376 QHLLLSKRIYD
+376 QHLMLSKRIFD
-387 QALPT
+387 QSLPT
-392 TTIIDMSQTKHLAN
+392 THIVDMNQTQYLSN
-406 VDSIF
+406 QDSIF
-411 SQRLLDGISNRL
+411 SQRLLDGIKKRL
-423 LQKEQVIVLVNRRGF
+423 TTKEQVILLINRRGF

-458 PLAFHAQ
+458 PLAYHAQ

-478 SLPTQCPSC
+478 TLPTQCPSC

-508 MFPEAKI
+508 LFPEANI

-522 TGVRTNVTQ
+522 TGVRSNVTN

-574 HYRAA
+574 HYRAT

-603 IQTTMPYHY
+603 IQTTMPNHH

-618 KQDYAAFYDREM
+618 KQDYPSFYEREM
-630 KERKLRQ
+630 KDRKLRQ

-648 LSSKDQDLVDEV
+648 LTSRDQNLVDEV
-660 ALELQQSLKTQ
+660 ALELEQSLKTQ
-671 LDNIAEVI
+671 LENVAEVI
-679 GPNIPYPEYYAGVY
+679 GPNIPYPEFYAGVY

-706 LHPILEMIYP
+706 LHPILESIYP
-716 LLLTKKTVKILL
+716 LLLTKKTVKILFNL
-728 NVDPYDM
+728 DPYDM

>member
-1 MKKAYLLEVFIEH
+1 MKAYLLEVFIEH

-25 VYHGNTLPQ
+25 VYHGPIIPQ

-54 SKLIDDFDAYQ
+54 SKLIEDFKTYQ
-65 VSSPYPIL
+65 ASSPYPIL
-73 NITEIMDEK
+73 EVTELLDEK
-82 PILSRELLSLVD
+82 PILSIELLTLVD
-94 ELASQQFSSKIGL
+94 ELATQQFSSKIGL

-123 RSPKV
+123 RGPKV
-128 AYEEWLIFIK
+128 AYEDWLVFIK
-138 EPDINLLNS
+138 EPDVTLLNAH
-147 YQRNWWSLVKDL
+147 QRNWWALVKGFN
-159 KKVRTNE
+159 KVRTHE

-172 IKFFI
+172 IKFFVEE
-177 DQGLAK
+177 GFAR
-183 LEKVEKRR
+183 LEKIEKRR
-191 FDFKPLKVET
+191 FDFKPIKVDT
-201 KPTLSNDQKQVLNQ
+201 KPTLSIDQQQVLKE
-215 INQSTNKIFLLEGVT
+215 IHQSSQKIFLLEGVT
-230 GSGKTEIYLSLSEQ
+230 GSGKTEVYLTLSEQ
-244 VIQENKSVL
+244 VIKQNQTVL

-292 YRRILHGEV
+292 YRRILRGEV

-313 PLENIGLIVL
+313 PLEKIGLIVL

-348 RQYHQSQLVMGTATP
+348 RQFHQCLLVMGTATP
-363 SLESRARAQKGLY
+363 SLESRARAQKGIY
-376 QHLLLSKRIYD
+376 QHLMLSKRIFD
-387 QALPT
+387 QFSPT
-392 TTIIDMSQTKHLAN
+392 THIVDMNQTQYLSN
-406 VDSIF
+406 QDSIF
-411 SQRLLDGISNRL
+411 SQRLLDGIKKRL
-423 LQKEQVIVLVNRRGF
+423 TTKEQVILLINRRGF

-458 PLAFHAQ
+458 PLAYHAQ

-478 SLPTQCPSC
+478 TLPTQCPSC

-508 MFPEAKI
+508 LFPEANI

-522 TGVRTNVTQ
+522 TGVRSNVTN

-574 HYRAA
+574 HYRAT

-603 IQTTMPYHY
+603 IQTTMPNHH

-618 KQDYAAFYDREM
+618 KQDYPSFYEREM
-630 KERKLRQ
+630 KDRKLRQ

-648 LSSKDQDLVDEV
+648 LTSRDQNLVDEV
-660 ALELQQSLKTQ
+660 ALELEQSLKTQ
-671 LDNIAEVI
+671 LENVAEVI
-679 GPNIPYPEYYAGVY
+679 GPNIPYPEFYAGVY

-706 LHPILEMIYP
+706 LHPILETIYP
-716 LLLTKKTVKILL
+716 LLLTKKTVKILFNL
-728 NVDPYDM
+728 DPYDM

>member
-1 MKKAYLLEVFIEH
+1 MKAYLLEVFIEH

-25 VYHGNTLPQ
+25 VYHGPIIPQ

-54 SKLIDDFDAYQ
+54 SKLIEDFKTYQ
-65 VSSPYPIL
+65 ASSPYPIL
-73 NITEIMDEK
+73 EVTELLDEK
-82 PILSRELLSLVD
+82 PILSIELLTLVD
-94 ELASQQFSSKIGL
+94 ELATQQFSSKIGL

-123 RSPKV
+123 RGPKV
-128 AYEEWLIFIK
+128 AYEDWLVFIK
-138 EPDINLLNS
+138 EPDVTLLNAH
-147 YQRNWWSLVKDL
+147 QRNWWALVKGFN
-159 KKVRTNE
+159 KVRTHE

-172 IKFFI
+172 IKFFVEE
-177 DQGLAK
+177 GFAR
-183 LEKVEKRR
+183 LEKIEKRR
-191 FDFKPLKVET
+191 FDFKPIKVDT
-201 KPTLSNDQKQVLNQ
+201 KPTLSIDQQQVLKE
-215 INQSTNKIFLLEGVT
+215 IHQSSQKIFLLEGVT
-230 GSGKTEIYLSLSEQ
+230 GSGKTEVYLTLSEQ
-244 VIQENKSVL
+244 VIKQNQTVL

-292 YRRILHGEV
+292 YRRILRGEV

-313 PLENIGLIVL
+313 PLEKIGLIVL

-348 RQYHQSQLVMGTATP
+348 RQFHQCLLVMGTATP
-363 SLESRARAQKGLY
+363 SLESRARAQKGIY
-376 QHLLLSKRIYD
+376 QHLMLSKRIFD
-387 QALPT
+387 QSLPT
-392 TTIIDMSQTKHLAN
+392 THIVDMNQTQYLSN
-406 VDSIF
+406 QDSIF
-411 SQRLLDGISNRL
+411 SQRLLDGIKKRL
-423 LQKEQVIVLVNRRGF
+423 STKEQVILLINRRGF
-438 AQSIVCRQCE
+438 AQSIVCRRCE

-458 PLAFHAQ
+458 PLAYHAQ

-478 SLPTQCPSC
+478 TLPTQCPSC

-508 MFPEAKI
+508 LFPEANI

-522 TGVRTNVTQ
+522 TGVRSNVTN

-574 HYRAA
+574 HYRAT

-603 IQTTMPYHY
+603 IQTTMPNHH

-618 KQDYAAFYDREM
+618 KQDYPSFYEREM
-630 KERKLRQ
+630 KDRKLRQ

-648 LSSKDQDLVDEV
+648 LTSRDQNLVDEV
-660 ALELQQSLKTQ
+660 ALELEQSLKTQ
-671 LDNIAEVI
+671 LENVAEVI
-679 GPNIPYPEYYAGVY
+679 GPNIPYPEFYAGVY

-706 LHPILEMIYP
+706 LHPILETIYP
-716 LLLTKKTVKILL
+716 LLLTKKTVKILFNL
-728 NVDPYDM
+728 DPYDM

>member
-1 MKKAYLLEVFIEH
+1 MKAYLLEVFIEH

-25 VYHGNTLPQ
+25 VYHGPIIPQ

-54 SKLIDDFDAYQ
+54 SKLIEDFKSYQ
-65 VSSPYPIL
+65 AFSPYPIL
-73 NITEIMDEK
+73 EVTELLDEK
-82 PILSRELLSLVD
+82 PILSIELLTLVD
-94 ELASQQFSSKIGL
+94 ELATQQFSSKIGL

-123 RSPKV
+123 RGPKV
-128 AYEEWLIFIK
+128 AYEDWLVFIK
-138 EPDINLLNS
+138 EPDVTLLNAH
-147 YQRNWWSLVKDL
+147 QRNWWALVKGFN
-159 KKVRTNE
+159 KVRTHE

-172 IKFFI
+172 IKFFVEE
-177 DQGLAK
+177 GFAR
-183 LEKVEKRR
+183 LEKIEKRR
-191 FDFKPLKVET
+191 FDFKPIKVDS
-201 KPTLSNDQKQVLNQ
+201 KPTLSIDQQQVLKE
-215 INQSTNKIFLLEGVT
+215 IHQSSQKIFLLEGVT
-230 GSGKTEIYLSLSEQ
+230 GSGKTEVYLTLSEQ
-244 VIQENKSVL
+244 VIKQNQTVL

-292 YRRILHGEV
+292 YRRILRGEV

-313 PLENIGLIVL
+313 PLEKIGLIVL

-348 RQYHQSQLVMGTATP
+348 RQFHQCLLVMGTATP
-363 SLESRARAQKGLY
+363 SLESRARAQKGIY
-376 QHLLLSKRIYD
+376 QHLMLSKRIFD
-387 QALPT
+387 QSLPT
-392 TTIIDMSQTKHLAN
+392 THIVDMNQTQYLSN
-406 VDSIF
+406 QDSIF
-411 SQRLLDGISNRL
+411 SQRLLDGIKKRL
-423 LQKEQVIVLVNRRGF
+423 TTKEQVILLINRRGF

-458 PLAFHAQ
+458 PLAYHAQ

-478 SLPTQCPSC
+478 TLPTQCPSC

-508 MFPEAKI
+508 LFPEANI

-522 TGVRTNVTQ
+522 TGVRSNVTN
-531 ILKQFQEKKID
+531 IIKQFQEKKID

-574 HYRAA
+574 HYRAT

-603 IQTTMPYHY
+603 IQTTMPNHH

-618 KQDYAAFYDREM
+618 KQDYPSFYEREM
-630 KERKLRQ
+630 KDRKLRQ

-648 LSSKDQDLVDEV
+648 LTSRDQNLVDEV
-660 ALELQQSLKTQ
+660 ALELEQSLKTQ
-671 LDNIAEVI
+671 LENVAEVI
-679 GPNIPYPEYYAGVY
+679 GPNIPYPEFYAGVY

-706 LHPILEMIYP
+706 LHPILETIYP
-716 LLLTKKTVKILL
+716 LLLTKKTVKILFNL
-728 NVDPYDM
+728 DPYDM

>member
-1 MKKAYLLEVFIEH
+1 MKAYLLEVFIEH

-25 VYHGNTLPQ
+25 VYHGPIIPQ

-54 SKLIDDFDAYQ
+54 SKLIEDFKTYQ
-65 VSSPYPIL
+65 ASSPYPIL
-73 NITEIMDEK
+73 EVTELLDEK
-82 PILSRELLSLVD
+82 PILSIELLTLVD
-94 ELASQQFSSKIGL
+94 ELATQQFSSKIGL

-123 RSPKV
+123 RGPKV
-128 AYEEWLIFIK
+128 AYEDWLVFIK
-138 EPDINLLNS
+138 EPDVTLLNAH
-147 YQRNWWSLVKDL
+147 QRNWWALVKGFN
-159 KKVRTNE
+159 KVRTHE

-172 IKFFI
+172 IKFFVEE
-177 DQGLAK
+177 GFAR
-183 LEKVEKRR
+183 LEKIEKRR
-191 FDFKPLKVET
+191 FDFKPIKVDA
-201 KPTLSNDQKQVLNQ
+201 KPTLSTDQQQVLKE
-215 INQSTNKIFLLEGVT
+215 IHQSSHQIFLLEGVT
-230 GSGKTEIYLSLSEQ
+230 GSGKTEVYLTLSEQ
-244 VIQENKSVL
+244 VIKQNQTVL

-292 YRRILHGEV
+292 YRRILRGEV

-313 PLENIGLIVL
+313 PLEKIGLIVL

-348 RQYHQSQLVMGTATP
+348 RQFHQCLLVMGTATP
-363 SLESRARAQKGLY
+363 SLESRARAQKGIY
-376 QHLLLSKRIYD
+376 QHLMLSKRIFD
-387 QALPT
+387 QFSPT
-392 TTIIDMSQTKHLAN
+392 THIVDMNQTQYLSN
-406 VDSIF
+406 QDSIF
-411 SQRLLDGISNRL
+411 SQRLLDGIKKRL
-423 LQKEQVIVLVNRRGF
+423 STKEQVILLINRRGF

-448 YRFTC
+448 YRFIC

-458 PLAFHAQ
+458 PLAYHAQ

-478 SLPTQCPSC
+478 TLPTQCPSC

-508 MFPEAKI
+508 LFPEANI

-522 TGVRTNVTQ
+522 TGVRSNVTN

-574 HYRAA
+574 HYRAT

-603 IQTTMPYHY
+603 IQTTMPNHH

-618 KQDYAAFYDREM
+618 KQDYPSFYEREM
-630 KERKLRQ
+630 KDRKLRQ

-648 LSSKDQDLVDEV
+648 LTSRDQNLVDEV
-660 ALELQQSLKTQ
+660 ALELEQSLKTQ
-671 LDNIAEVI
+671 LENVAEVI
-679 GPNIPYPEYYAGVY
+679 GPNIPYPEFYAGVY

-706 LHPILEMIYP
+706 LHPILETIYP
-716 LLLTKKTVKILL
+716 LLLTKKTVKILF

>member
-1 MKKAYLLEVFIEH
+1 MKAYLLEVFIEH

-25 VYHGNTLPQ
+25 VYHGPIIPQ

-54 SKLIDDFDAYQ
+54 AKLIEDFKSYQ
-65 VSSPYPIL
+65 ASSPYPIL
-73 NITEIMDEK
+73 EVTELLDEK
-82 PILSRELLSLVD
+82 PILSIELLTLVD
-94 ELASQQFSSKIGL
+94 ELATQQFSSKIGL

-123 RSPKV
+123 RGPKV
-128 AYEEWLIFIK
+128 AYEDWLVFIK
-138 EPDINLLNS
+138 EPDVTLLNAH
-147 YQRNWWSLVKDL
+147 QRNWWALVKGFN
-159 KKVRTNE
+159 KVRTHE

-172 IKFFI
+172 IKFFVEE
-177 DQGLAK
+177 GFAK
-183 LEKVEKRR
+183 LEKIEKRR
-191 FDFKPLKVET
+191 FDFKPIKVDA
-201 KPTLSNDQKQVLNQ
+201 KPMLSIDQQQVLKE
-215 INQSTNKIFLLEGVT
+215 IHQSSHQIFLLEGVT
-230 GSGKTEIYLSLSEQ
+230 GSGKTEVYLTLSEQ
-244 VIQENKSVL
+244 VIKQNQTVL

-292 YRRILHGEV
+292 YRRILRGEV

-313 PLENIGLIVL
+313 PLEKIGLIVL

-348 RQYHQSQLVMGTATP
+348 RQFHQCLLVMGTATP
-363 SLESRARAQKGLY
+363 SLESRARAQKGIY
-376 QHLLLSKRIYD
+376 QHLMLSKRIFD
-387 QALPT
+387 QSLPT
-392 TTIIDMSQTKHLAN
+392 THIVDMNQTQYLSN
-406 VDSIF
+406 QDSIF
-411 SQRLLDGISNRL
+411 SQRLLDGITKRL
-423 LQKEQVIVLVNRRGF
+423 TTKEQVILLINRRGF

-448 YRFTC
+448 YRFIC

-458 PLAFHAQ
+458 PLAYHAQ

-478 SLPTQCPSC
+478 TLPTQCPSC
-487 QGHQLMKEG
+487 QGQQLMKEG
-496 FGTEKVVSSLQR
+496 FGTEKVVTSLQR
-508 MFPEAKI
+508 LFPDANI

-522 TGVRTNVTQ
+522 TGVRSNVTN

-574 HYRAA
+574 HYRAT

-603 IQTTMPYHY
+603 IQTTMPNHH

-618 KQDYAAFYDREM
+618 KQDYPSFYEREM
-630 KERKLRQ
+630 KDRKLRQ

-648 LSSKDQDLVDEV
+648 LTSRDQNLVDEV
-660 ALELQQSLKTQ
+660 ALELEQSLKTQ
-671 LDNIAEVI
+671 LENVAEVI
-679 GPNIPYPEYYAGVY
+679 GPNIPYPEFYAGVY
-693 RRRILLKYKKYQL
+693 RRRILLKYKKFQL
-706 LHPILEMIYP
+706 IHPILESIYP
-716 LLLTKKTVKILL
+716 LLLTKKTVKILF
-728 NVDPYDM
+728 NIDPYDM

>member
-1 MKKAYLLEVFIEH
+1 MKAYLLEVFIEH

-25 VYHGNTLPQ
+25 VYHGPIIPQ

-54 SKLIDDFDAYQ
+54 SKLIEDFKTYQ
-65 VSSPYPIL
+65 AFSPYPIL
-73 NITEIMDEK
+73 EVTELLDEK
-82 PILSRELLSLVD
+82 PILSIELLTLVD
-94 ELASQQFSSKIGL
+94 ELATQQFSSKIGL

-123 RSPKV
+123 RGPKV
-128 AYEEWLIFIK
+128 AYEDWLVFIK
-138 EPDINLLNS
+138 EPDVTLLNAH
-147 YQRNWWSLVKDL
+147 QRNWWALVKGFN
-159 KKVRTNE
+159 KVRTHE

-172 IKFFI
+172 IKFFVEE
-177 DQGLAK
+177 GFAR
-183 LEKVEKRR
+183 LEKIEKRR
-191 FDFKPLKVET
+191 FDFKPIKVDA
-201 KPTLSNDQKQVLNQ
+201 KPTLSTDQQQVLKE
-215 INQSTNKIFLLEGVT
+215 IHQSSQKIFLLEGVT
-230 GSGKTEIYLSLSEQ
+230 GSGKTEVYLTLSEQ
-244 VIQENKSVL
+244 VIKQNQTVL

-292 YRRILHGEV
+292 YRRILRGEV

-313 PLENIGLIVL
+313 PLEKIGLIVL

-348 RQYHQSQLVMGTATP
+348 RQFHQCLLVMGTATP
-363 SLESRARAQKGLY
+363 SLESRARAQKGIY
-376 QHLLLSKRIYD
+376 QHLMLSKRIFD
-387 QALPT
+387 QSLPT
-392 TTIIDMSQTKHLAN
+392 THIVDMNQTQYLSN
-406 VDSIF
+406 QDSIF
-411 SQRLLDGISNRL
+411 SQRLLDGIKKRL
-423 LQKEQVIVLVNRRGF
+423 STKEQVILLINRRGF
-438 AQSIVCRQCE
+438 AQSIVCRRCE

-458 PLAFHAQ
+458 PLAYHAQ

-478 SLPTQCPSC
+478 TLPTQCPSC

-508 MFPEAKI
+508 LFPEANI

-522 TGVRTNVTQ
+522 TGVRSNVTN

-574 HYRAA
+574 HYRAT

-603 IQTTMPYHY
+603 IQTTMPNHH

-618 KQDYAAFYDREM
+618 KQDYPSFYEREM
-630 KERKLRQ
+630 KDRKLRQ

-648 LSSKDQDLVDEV
+648 LTSRDQNLVDEV
-660 ALELQQSLKTQ
+660 ALELEQSLKTQ
-671 LDNIAEVI
+671 LENVAEVI
-679 GPNIPYPEYYAGVY
+679 GPNIPYPEFYAGVY

-706 LHPILEMIYP
+706 LHPILETIYP
-716 LLLTKKTVKILL
+716 LLLTKKTVKILF

>member
-1 MKKAYLLEVFIEH
+1 MKAYLLEVFIEH

-25 VYHGNTLPQ
+25 VYHGPIIPQ

-54 SKLIDDFDAYQ
+54 SKLIEDFKTYQ
-65 VSSPYPIL
+65 ASSPYPIL
-73 NITEIMDEK
+73 EVTELLDEK
-82 PILSRELLSLVD
+82 PILSIELLTLVD
-94 ELASQQFSSKIGL
+94 ELATQQFSSKIGL

-123 RSPKV
+123 RGPKV
-128 AYEEWLIFIK
+128 AYEDWLVFIK
-138 EPDINLLNS
+138 EPDVTLLNAH
-147 YQRNWWSLVKDL
+147 QRNWWALVKGFN
-159 KKVRTNE
+159 KVRTHE

-172 IKFFI
+172 IKFFVEE
-177 DQGLAK
+177 GFAR
-183 LEKVEKRR
+183 LEKIEKRR
-191 FDFKPLKVET
+191 FDFKPIKVDT
-201 KPTLSNDQKQVLNQ
+201 KPTLSIDQQQVLKE
-215 INQSTNKIFLLEGVT
+215 IHQSSQKIFLLEGVT
-230 GSGKTEIYLSLSEQ
+230 GSGKTEVYLTLSEQ
-244 VIQENKSVL
+244 VIKQNQTVL

-292 YRRILHGEV
+292 YRRILRGEV

-313 PLENIGLIVL
+313 PLEKIGLIVL

-348 RQYHQSQLVMGTATP
+348 RQFHQCLLVMGTATP
-363 SLESRARAQKGLY
+363 SLESRARAQKGIY
-376 QHLLLSKRIYD
+376 QHLMLSKRIFD
-387 QALPT
+387 QSLPT
-392 TTIIDMSQTKHLAN
+392 THIVDMNQTQYLSN
-406 VDSIF
+406 QDSIF
-411 SQRLLDGISNRL
+411 SQRLLDGIKKRL
-423 LQKEQVIVLVNRRGF
+423 STKEQVILLINRRGF

-458 PLAFHAQ
+458 PLAYHAQ

-478 SLPTQCPSC
+478 TLPTQCPSC

-508 MFPEAKI
+508 LFPEANI

-522 TGVRTNVTQ
+522 TGVRSNVTN

-574 HYRAA
+574 HYRAT

-603 IQTTMPYHY
+603 IQTTMPNHH

-618 KQDYAAFYDREM
+618 KQDYPSFYEREM
-630 KERKLRQ
+630 KDRKLRQ

-648 LSSKDQDLVDEV
+648 LTSRDQNLVDEV
-660 ALELQQSLKTQ
+660 ALELEQSLKTQ
-671 LDNIAEVI
+671 LENVAEVI
-679 GPNIPYPEYYAGVY
+679 GPNIPYPEFYAGVY

-706 LHPILEMIYP
+706 LHPILETIYP
-716 LLLTKKTVKILL
+716 LLLTKKTVKILFNL
-728 NVDPYDM
+728 DPYDM

>member
-1 MKKAYLLEVFIEH
+1 
-14 QLQQLNRPFTY
+14 
-25 VYHGNTLPQ
+25 
-34 KGIRVR
+34 
-40 VPFRQQSLI
+40 
-49 GYVTE
+49 
-54 SKLIDDFDAYQ
+54 
-65 VSSPYPIL
+65 
-73 NITEIMDEK
+73 
-82 PILSRELLSLVD
+82 
-94 ELASQQFSSKIGL
+94 
-107 LQAMLP
+107 
-113 PSLFPSKQSL
+113 
-123 RSPKV
+123 
-128 AYEEWLIFIK
+128 
-138 EPDINLLNS
+138 
-147 YQRNWWSLVKDL
+147 
-159 KKVRTNE
+159 
-166 IKSKAA
+166 
-172 IKFFI
+172 
-177 DQGLAK
+177 
-183 LEKVEKRR
+183 
-191 FDFKPLKVET
+191 
-201 KPTLSNDQKQVLNQ
+201 
-215 INQSTNKIFLLEGVT
+215 
-230 GSGKTEIYLSLSEQ
+230 
-244 VIQENKSVL
+244 

-292 YRRILHGEV
+292 YRRILRGEV

-313 PLENIGLIVL
+313 PLEKIGLIVL

-348 RQYHQSQLVMGTATP
+348 RQFHQCLLVMGTATP
-363 SLESRARAQKGLY
+363 SLESRARAQKGIY
-376 QHLLLSKRIYD
+376 QHLMLSKRIFD
-387 QALPT
+387 QSLPT
-392 TTIIDMSQTKHLAN
+392 THIVDMNQTQYLSN
-406 VDSIF
+406 QDSIF
-411 SQRLLDGISNRL
+411 SQRLLDGIKKRL
-423 LQKEQVIVLVNRRGF
+423 STKEQVILLINRRGF

-458 PLAFHAQ
+458 PLAYHAQ

-478 SLPTQCPSC
+478 TLPTQCPSC

-508 MFPEAKI
+508 LFPEANI

-522 TGVRTNVTQ
+522 TGVRSNVTN

-574 HYRAA
+574 HYRAT

-603 IQTTMPYHY
+603 IQTTMPNHH

-618 KQDYAAFYDREM
+618 KQDYPSFYEREM
-630 KERKLRQ
+630 KDRKLRQ

-648 LSSKDQDLVDEV
+648 LTSRDQNLVDEV
-660 ALELQQSLKTQ
+660 ALELEQSLKTQ
-671 LDNIAEVI
+671 LENVAEVI
-679 GPNIPYPEYYAGVY
+679 GPNIPYPEFYAGVY

-706 LHPILEMIYP
+706 LHPILETIYP
-716 LLLTKKTVKILL
+716 LLLTKKTVKILF

>member
-1 MKKAYLLEVFIEH
+1 MKAYLLEVFIEH

-25 VYHGNTLPQ
+25 VYHGPIIPQ

-54 SKLIDDFDAYQ
+54 SKLIEDFKTYQ
-65 VSSPYPIL
+65 ASSPYPIL
-73 NITEIMDEK
+73 EVTELLDEK
-82 PILSRELLSLVD
+82 PILSIELLTLVD
-94 ELASQQFSSKIGL
+94 ELATQQFSSKIGL

-123 RSPKV
+123 RGPKV
-128 AYEEWLIFIK
+128 AYEDWLVFIK
-138 EPDINLLNS
+138 EPDVTLLNAH
-147 YQRNWWSLVKDL
+147 QRNWWALVKGFN
-159 KKVRTNE
+159 KVRTHE

-172 IKFFI
+172 IKFFVEE
-177 DQGLAK
+177 GFAR
-183 LEKVEKRR
+183 LEKIEKRR
-191 FDFKPLKVET
+191 FDFKPIKVDT
-201 KPTLSNDQKQVLNQ
+201 KPTLSIDQQQVLKE
-215 INQSTNKIFLLEGVT
+215 IHQSSQKIFLLEGVT
-230 GSGKTEIYLSLSEQ
+230 GSGKTEVYLTLSEQ
-244 VIQENKSVL
+244 VIKQNQTVL

-292 YRRILHGEV
+292 YRRILRGEV

-313 PLENIGLIVL
+313 PLEKIGLIVL

-348 RQYHQSQLVMGTATP
+348 RQFHQCLLVMGTATP
-363 SLESRARAQKGLY
+363 SLESRARAQKGIY
-376 QHLLLSKRIYD
+376 QHLMLSKRIFD
-387 QALPT
+387 QSLPT
-392 TTIIDMSQTKHLAN
+392 THIVDMNQTQYLSN
-406 VDSIF
+406 QDSIF
-411 SQRLLDGISNRL
+411 SQRLLDGIKKRL
-423 LQKEQVIVLVNRRGF
+423 TTKEQVILLINRRGF

-458 PLAFHAQ
+458 PLAYHAQ

-478 SLPTQCPSC
+478 TLPTQCPSC

-508 MFPEAKI
+508 LFPEANI

-522 TGVRTNVTQ
+522 TGVRSNVTN

-574 HYRAA
+574 HYRAT

-603 IQTTMPYHY
+603 IQTTMPNHH

-618 KQDYAAFYDREM
+618 KQDYPSFYEREM
-630 KERKLRQ
+630 KDRKLRQ

-648 LSSKDQDLVDEV
+648 LTSRDQNLVDEV
-660 ALELQQSLKTQ
+660 ALELEQSLKTQ
-671 LDNIAEVI
+671 LENVAEVI
-679 GPNIPYPEYYAGVY
+679 GPNIPYPEFYAGVY

-706 LHPILEMIYP
+706 LHPILETIYP
-716 LLLTKKTVKILL
+716 LLLTKKTVKILFNL
-728 NVDPYDM
+728 DPYDM

>member
-1 MKKAYLLEVFIEH
+1 MKAYLLEVFIEH

-25 VYHGNTLPQ
+25 VYHGKNIPQ

-54 SKLIDDFDAYQ
+54 SKSIEDFESYQ
-65 VSSPYPIL
+65 SSSPYPIL
-73 NITEIMDEK
+73 EVTELLDEK
-82 PILSRELLSLVD
+82 PILSNELLALVD
-94 ELASQQFSSKIGL
+94 ELATQQFSSKIGL

-123 RSPKV
+123 RGPKV
-128 AYEEWLIFIK
+128 AFEEWLVFIK
-138 EPDINLLNS
+138 QPDINMLNA
-147 YQRNWWSLVKDL
+147 YQRNWWESVKGL
-159 KKVRTNE
+159 TKVKTHE

-172 IKFFI
+172 IKFFLE
-177 DQGLAK
+177 QGLARA
-183 LEKVEKRR
+183 EKIEKRR
-191 FDFKPLKVET
+191 FDFKPLKVDT
-201 KPTLSNDQKQVLNQ
+201 KPTLSVDQQNVLNEIKNSQ
-215 INQSTNKIFLLEGVT
+215 NKIFLLEGVT
-230 GSGKTEIYLSLSEQ
+230 GSGKTEVYLSLSEE
-244 VIQENKSVL
+244 VIKQNKTVL

-292 YRRILHGEV
+292 YRRILRGEV

-313 PLENIGLIVL
+313 PLEKIGLIVL

-348 RQYHQSQLVMGTATP
+348 RQFHQCQLVMGTATP
-363 SLESRARAQKGLY
+363 SLESRARAQKGIY
-376 QHLLLSKRIYD
+376 QHLLLSKRIFD
-387 QALPT
+387 QSLPK
-392 TTIIDMSQTKHLAN
+392 TTILDMNQTQNLSN
-406 VDSIF
+406 LDSIF
-411 SQRLLDGISNRL
+411 SSRLLEGIKSRL
-423 LQKEQVIVLVNRRGF
+423 ASKEQVILLVNRRGF
-438 AQSIVCRQCE
+438 AQSVVCRQCDF
-448 YRFTC
+448 RFTC
-453 PSCQV
+453 PSCQI
-458 PLAFHAQ
+458 PLAYHAQ
-465 INSLKCHYCDHLE
+465 INSLKCHYCDYLE
-478 SLPTQCPSC
+478 TLPTQCPSC
-487 QGHQLMKEG
+487 QSHQLMKEG

-508 MFPEAKI
+508 LFPQATI

-522 TGVRTNVTQ
+522 TGIRANVTN
-531 ILKQFQEKKID
+531 ILKQFQENKLD

-574 HYRAA
+574 HYRAT

-591 RTGRGTQPGEAI
+591 RTGRGSQPGEAI
-603 IQTTMPYHY
+603 IQTTMPNHH

-618 KQDYAAFYDREM
+618 KQDYPSFYEREM

-637 YPPFTFLARFE
+637 YPPFTYLARFE
-648 LSSKDQDLVDEV
+648 LTSRDQHLVDEV
-660 ALELQQSLKTQ
+660 ALELEQSLKSQ
-671 LDNIAEVI
+671 LENIAEVI
-679 GPNIPYPEYYAGVY
+679 GPNIPYPEFYAGVF
-693 RRRILLKYKKYQL
+693 RRRILLKYKKYSL
-706 LHPILEMIYP
+706 LHPILKTIYP
-716 LLLTKKTVKILL
+716 LLLTKKTVKILFNL
-728 NVDPYDM
+728 DPYDM